1 MNVEQLFQNLSYG
14 ELSNLSMG
22 LEGDGGIEERHQ
34 PKIILH
40 ANEGLL
46 RLYSRFVLC
55 EKDVLIEMVEHIT
68 NYHLVKRFAESNW
81 DPEQEP
87 YPYIKD
93 LGLEPFEEDVIRI
106 LSVYDSHGNRLPLND
121 NERADSLFTPQA
133 KVLQVPRPKDRVSL
147 SVLYQA
153 KHPQLSH
160 ETPDQEVALPDVLH
174 GALTAF
180 IASKIYGNM
189 NTAEAIAKGQEH
201 FLHYENICND
211 AVENDLVST
220 SISATN
226 SRFHKRGWI

>member
-22 LEGDGGIEERHQ
+22 VDGEGGIEERHQ

-46 RLYSRFVLC
+46 RLHSRFVLC
-55 EKDVLIEMVEHIT
+55 EKDVLIEQVEHIT
-68 NYHLVKRFAESNW
+68 NYHLLKRFAESNW
-81 DPEQEP
+81 DPKQEP

-93 LGLEPFEEDVIRI
+93 LGREPFEEDVIRI
-106 LSVYDSHGNRLPLND
+106 LSVYDSQGFRLPLND

-133 KVLQVPRPKDRVSL
+133 KVLQVPHPKDRVSL

-153 KHPQLSH
+153 KHPLLSQDN
-160 ETPDQEVALPDVLH
+160 PDQEVALPDVLH

-180 IASKIYGNM
+180 IASRIYGNM
-189 NTAEAIAKGQEH
+189 NTAESVAKGQEH

-211 AVENDLVST
+211 AVNNDLVST
-220 SISATN
+220 STSTTN
-226 SRFHKRGWI
+226 SRFNKRGWI

>member
-1 MNVEQLFQNLSYG
+1 MNVDQLFQNLSYG

-22 LEGDGGIEERHQ
+22 VEGEGAIEEKHQ

-46 RLYSRFVLC
+46 RLYTRFLLL
-55 EKDVLIEMVEHIT
+55 EKDVLIEQVEHIT
-68 NYHLVKRFAESNW
+68 NYHLLKRFAESNW
-81 DPEQEP
+81 NPEEEP
-87 YPYIKD
+87 YAYIKD
-93 LGLEPFEEDVIRI
+93 LGREPFEEDVIKI
-106 LSVYDSHGNRLPLND
+106 LSVFDSHGYRLPLND

-133 KVLQVPRPKDRVSL
+133 KVLQVPHPEDGVSL

-153 KHPQLSH
+153 KHPPLSI
-160 ETPDQEVALPDVLH
+160 ERLDQEVDLPEVLH

-189 NTAEAIAKGQEH
+189 NTAEARATGQEH
-201 FLHYENICND
+201 FLHYENICGD
-211 AVENDLVST
+211 VIENDLVST

-226 SRFHKRGWI
+226 SRFHKRGWK